1 MVIEI
6 FFVQA
11 VFSWLSYERYS
22 LFNSCLAIFRKLG
35 RVVLKHELL
44 PRCVYDWGNL
54 MRNNDTRII
63 KEVGSQ
69 NIQAHLYPTKKVFCC
84 NHKVKQKTRK
94 SRYLLNLRHENMNY
108 SFAVDTQ
115 NKYPGY
121 KKKHQNCR
129 KVIEDLPPGNR
140 T

>member
-1 MVIEI
+1 M
-6 FFVQA
+6 
-11 VFSWLSYERYS
+11 
-22 LFNSCLAIFRKLG
+22 
-35 RVVLKHELL
+35 LKHELL

-121 KKKHQNCR
+121 K
-129 KVIEDLPPGNR
+129 
-140 T
+140 